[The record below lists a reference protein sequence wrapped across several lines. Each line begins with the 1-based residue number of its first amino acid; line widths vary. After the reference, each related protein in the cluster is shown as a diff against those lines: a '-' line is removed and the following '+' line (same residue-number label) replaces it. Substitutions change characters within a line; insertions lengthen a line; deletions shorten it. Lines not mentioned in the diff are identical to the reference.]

1 MAQVTGGSD
10 FDFPW
15 NDKAI
20 ACLTVL
26 REAADAWARNGI
38 AAIAPTRVVAML
50 LRVVGR
56 RVRDQAAPWSRPSW
70 PVRFIPEWLD
80 TTTDSEEIPITLRSG
95 KSAPVDSRTLAALD
109 RLLEHS
115 AQLWSLGNPEEPAP
129 RDVLDGVH
137 QILWRG
143 RFAPRPPSRLPFE
156 DPWN

>member
-1 MAQVTGGSD
+1 LTALVAQVTGGSD

-20 ACLTVL
+20 A
-26 REAADAWARNGI
+26 
-38 AAIAPTRVVAML
+38 
-50 LRVVGR
+50 
-56 RVRDQAAPWSRPSW
+56 S
-70 PVRFIPEWLD
+70 EWLD
-80 TTTDSEEIPITLRSG
+80 TTPDAKEIPITLRSG
-95 KSAPVDSRTLAALD
+95 KSAPVDSLKLAALG
-109 RLLEHS
+109 RLLEHC

-129 RDVLDGVH
+129 RDVLHGVH